1 MLNHLDIIINPGS
14 GKEEPILSWLAKA
27 FDPSP
32 VTWKAHVINAIG
44 EAAALAKDLAGKATA
59 IAAYGGDGT
68 VMEVARGLY
77 KTNTPLAIIPGGTA
91 NVMAKELSIPID
103 AQAAIALLAGGDYRI
118 LPIDMALVN
127 DAPFL
132 IRINMGI
139 FADMVTEASTELKD
153 RWGQWAYGITALQT
167 LQKAAPV
174 SYVLE
179 VDGETFTQDAVAV
192 TIMNA
197 GNIGRQGY
205 SLLPGISVTDGLL
218 DVVMLDDADILTLL
232 KATTSAALQTES
244 KVLRH
249 WRGKEIRLWTEE
261 KQTYIR
267 DDETDEDRLWHV
279 KVAPHCLNVI
289 VPHEQP

>member
-27 FDPSP
+27 LDPSP
-32 VTWKAHVINAIG
+32 ITWKAHVINAIG
-44 EAAALAKDLAGKATA
+44 EAAALAKSLAGKATA
-59 IAAYGGDGT
+59 VVAYGGDGT

-91 NVMAKELSIPID
+91 NVMAKELSIPVD
-103 AQAAIALLAGGDYRI
+103 TQAAIALLAGGDYRI

-127 DAPFL
+127 NIPFL

-167 LQKAAPV
+167 LQKASPV

-218 DVVMLDDADILTLL
+218 DVVMLDDSDILTLL
-232 KATTSAALQTES
+232 KATTSAALQKES
-244 KVLRH
+244 NVLRH
-249 WRGKEIRLWTEE
+249 WRGKEVRLWTEE

-267 DDETDEDRLWHV
+267 DDETGEGRQWHV